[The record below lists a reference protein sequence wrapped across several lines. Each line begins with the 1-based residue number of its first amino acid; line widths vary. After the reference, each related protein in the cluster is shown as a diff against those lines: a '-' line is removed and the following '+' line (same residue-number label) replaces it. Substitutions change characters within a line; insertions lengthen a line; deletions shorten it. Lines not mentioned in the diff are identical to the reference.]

1 MKQDY
6 WEQILREAARKDPE
20 YQSLLRRC
28 REAEG
33 AYRVILDSLPP
44 ERQEQLE
51 DYIALCEEL
60 EHRLTVLACEV
71 PRGE

>member
-6 WEQILREAARKDPE
+6 WDQILLEAARKDPE
-20 YQSLLRRC
+20 YQALLQRC
-28 REAEG
+28 RETEGPYRAILQNLNDAEQ
-33 AYRVILDSLPP
+33 A
-44 ERQEQLE
+44 QLE
-51 DYIALCEEL
+51 EYISLCEEL